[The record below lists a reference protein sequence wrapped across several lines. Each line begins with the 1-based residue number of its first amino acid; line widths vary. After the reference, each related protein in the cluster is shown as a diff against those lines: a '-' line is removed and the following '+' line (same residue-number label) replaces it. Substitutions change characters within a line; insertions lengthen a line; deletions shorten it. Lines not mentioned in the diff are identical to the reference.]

1 MKKKNHKLYILLPL
15 LLFFQNSNSQVIQND
30 SIAKSTEIIIPPL
43 ETILDSA
50 IRKNPSVKFRILDIV
65 AKNAVLRSEKN
76 YWLRNLGL
84 QADTRY
90 GTYDNFALSNNTQST
105 TILNSTSR
113 QMNYGVG
120 LYLKFPFVDI
130 VDRRNQI
137 IRASAEVEQAKSM
150 VEIQETELTQLII
163 RLYEDLILK
172 QRLLNIQSLAIGN
185 ARVNMEMIETEFRNG
200 IITITEYVRVS
211 DIVTRVESDYEK
223 AKTDFASAKMVMEE
237 IAGFS
242 FTNYQ
247 PK

>member
-1 MKKKNHKLYILLPL
+1 MKKNNHKLYILLPL
-15 LLFFQNSNSQVIQND
+15 LLFFQNSYSQNIQTD

-43 ETILDSA
+43 EIILDSA

-76 YWLRNLGL
+76 YWLRNLGV

-90 GTYDNFALSNNTQST
+90 GTYDNFALNNNTQST

-137 IRASAEVEQAKSM
+137 IRASAEVEQARSM
-150 VEIQETELTQLII
+150 VEVQETELTQLII

-200 IITITEYVRVS
+200 IITVTEYVRVS
-211 DIVTRVESDYEK
+211 DIVTRAESDYEK
-223 AKTDFASAKMVMEE
+223 AKTDFTSAKMVMEE

>member
-1 MKKKNHKLYILLPL
+1 MNKNNHKLYILLPL
-15 LLFFQNSNSQVIQND
+15 LLFFQNSYSQNIQTD
-30 SIAKSTEIIIPPL
+30 SIAISTEIIIPPL
-43 ETILDSA
+43 EIILDSA

-76 YWLRNLGL
+76 YWLRNLGV

-90 GTYDNFALSNNTQST
+90 GTYDNFALNNNTQST

-137 IRASAEVEQAKSM
+137 IRASAEVEQARSM
-150 VEIQETELTQLII
+150 VEVQETELTQLII

-200 IITITEYVRVS
+200 IITVTEYVRVS
-211 DIVTRVESDYEK
+211 DIVTRAESDYEK
-223 AKTDFASAKMVMEE
+223 AKTDFTSAKMVMEE

>member
-1 MKKKNHKLYILLPL
+1 
-15 LLFFQNSNSQVIQND
+15 
-30 SIAKSTEIIIPPL
+30 
-43 ETILDSA
+43 
-50 IRKNPSVKFRILDIV
+50 
-65 AKNAVLRSEKN
+65 
-76 YWLRNLGL
+76 
-84 QADTRY
+84 
-90 GTYDNFALSNNTQST
+90 
-105 TILNSTSR
+105 
-113 QMNYGVG
+113 MNYGVG

-137 IRASAEVEQAKSM
+137 IRASAEVEQARSM
-150 VEIQETELTQLII
+150 VEVQETELTQLII

-200 IITITEYVRVS
+200 IITVTEYVRVS
-211 DIVTRVESDYEK
+211 DIVTRAESDYEK
-223 AKTDFASAKMVMEE
+223 AKTDFTSAKMVMEE